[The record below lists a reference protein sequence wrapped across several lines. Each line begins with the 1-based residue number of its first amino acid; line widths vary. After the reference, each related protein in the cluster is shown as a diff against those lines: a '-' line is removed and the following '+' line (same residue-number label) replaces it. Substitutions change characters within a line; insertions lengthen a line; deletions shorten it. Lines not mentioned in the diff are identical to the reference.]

1 MLSLTMGSR
10 ETEEQAAETIKG
22 GKEIE
27 KLAAQGL
34 ALFAAKGEDE
44 VELDVDAA
52 TAFKTEADAKFAAIE
67 AEAAA
72 LTGKD
77 NKKARTEKSK
87 EASAVKLTPEYIDAV
102 RVIKGQPPKNGNFGK
117 VKAAANTDAAPAA
130 AAPAAAAA
138 AEKDDKK
145 KDDKPKKQES
155 AGISK
160 AERDEL
166 EKMKNDIIARKKELK
181 ESGMSGGQMNK
192 DEEIVR
198 MVNRMNELK
207 EKENPGG
214 IAAAKKE
221 EKGGKKKTL
230 SADGNAQKLKLEG
243 EIEEYKGKLK
253 TEFGYTPKDIKND
266 PDLCDMLKKLAEI
279 K

>member
-117 VKAAANTDAAPAA
+117 VKAAANAAPAA
-130 AAPAAAAA
+130 AAPEAAAA

-230 SADGNAQKLKLEG
+230 SADGNAQKLKLEE

-253 TEFGYTPKDIKND
+253 AEFGYTPKEIKAD
-266 PDLCDMLKKLAEI
+266 PDLNDMLKKLADI